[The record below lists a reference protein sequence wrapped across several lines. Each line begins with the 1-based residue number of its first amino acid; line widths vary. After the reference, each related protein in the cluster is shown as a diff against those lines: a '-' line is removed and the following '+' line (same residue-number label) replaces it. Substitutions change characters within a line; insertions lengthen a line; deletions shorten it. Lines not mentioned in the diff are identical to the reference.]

1 MEELFYNIS
10 TVNKLSDIVTEIGV
24 LNKENEG
31 LAIKLD
37 DIPPI
42 YAQPYFP
49 NIKFE
54 LDIAGL
60 VSQLNASF
68 KIRFSRNI
76 HIEYE

>member
-1 MEELFYNIS
+1 M
-10 TVNKLSDIVTEIGV
+10 
-24 LNKENEG
+24 LNKENEA
-31 LAIKLD
+31 LMVRFD

-54 LDIAGL
+54 VDIAGL

-68 KIRFSRNI
+68 KIRFSK
-76 HIEYE
+76 IELFTENGAGFLLQ